1 MRATARKWL
10 QRTEHVL
17 VPVALLIAF
26 LGSFVAGIL
35 LHLPLPPSK
44 RAATRIVMEQVSQ
57 AIRGSIEIERISRL
71 HLGGVEAVGVTIRD
85 PDGETVLFAP
95 RLRARANLLPI
106 ALSFLP
112 WSPRAEVPVT
122 WIRAEHID
130 VVFRQD
136 ADGTVTL
143 GTTFLEPV
151 RPTEPPP
158 TKPAAPARPLVVDLM
173 SIEIGTIAAK
183 GGLGGLSPLDWQAR
197 TVRGAVRIAP
207 EGVRIDTGSFPIAF
221 DNILEKPV
229 HATVDYHF
237 RSPMLMWSGVLANY
251 RDLSLSGRVQ
261 LNGNNLL
268 VDLDLPRT
276 EPQALAPFLP
286 EGVVLADP
294 VEGRIE
300 AHGPLP
306 VLDTHVRLISDRMLL
321 DSTGDLTLSPRVRTD
336 FDVDL
341 RRVDLRKILPEAPQ
355 TEVDADL
362 RVRLFVDGEGQPRAR
377 LTGDISPTVLLGVPV
392 PGMDVDVLVD
402 AKGASGLAH
411 VHEMG
416 MPVRTDFTF
425 TPSEGLRVTAVTN
438 VPSLSSVPRLQR
450 AVSGY
455 AVAKLEGTYH
465 EGEVDAKV
473 TVSAGNLLRDGVR
486 LGSANVEL
494 QLTGPPEQLRMNAIV
509 HGRGAG
515 VGDVRWDGLDAF
527 VQGPI
532 RTPHVRV
539 HLQDK
544 TLPNVTAAASL
555 DTRQRLAARAVD
567 LKLEQGRE
575 VMEAKTDLIEV
586 RNGIVDLGALS
597 IDGLGDPIDAVAAVG
612 PNGFD
617 VRVVSDG
624 IDLDRLTY
632 FLPIP
637 GPRLSGM
644 VGLDV
649 DIRNIGEES
658 HGCVRLDVREGKV
671 HTQLPVSGIDTSIR
685 AQFTGRHVDVHADM
699 AVGALQEL
707 PAPGPDDIG
716 MCLPAQSKPREGVVA
731 ARATASLTL
740 AGPPLEASSW
750 KDATG
755 TGRLVELGLD
765 LDRIQAAY
773 GDLVGMANE
782 VVSVS
787 IPALQGSVSLKGDVV
802 RDHPDRL
809 PAWTLTATTRGVQVE
824 LPDDSAVTKVKAD
837 VYASASID
845 SVGTL
850 LATMCV
856 RNNPASLAGEACNP
870 SDESVL
876 ASMGL
881 LAAIDY
887 RRLVDDPRSWKQVLY
902 KTQLQGSVVV
912 HDRWM
917 DALLLPLTLTTQI
930 PVDVGHASAVVGFR
944 GTVLAPQIDYRVNI
958 ARFGALE
965 PGWRA
970 PVSICAKGQYNGDKA
985 WMHAE
990 LRRTQESQTAD
1001 AVCSLSPDVPVTSLG
1016 SLDAA
1021 VVVAWQDVLAWNSL
1035 PRVPWVASAKAVVH
1049 DFELRDVPALAEHGI
1064 SGRSRLTASIKDLGA
1079 KPEFDVQLGIE
1090 ALRTGATVDY
1100 DQSHIR
1106 VHADASGL
1114 QGSLALIDVD
1124 ENGNATSSMRVSV
1137 DTEQVQWSDGWW
1149 LTRDG
1154 SKPVNIAV
1162 DATRFKLGMLSP
1174 MVQPLFS
1181 YVEGELT
1188 GRAQAVWS
1196 PAEGKSRI
1204 KSMSFYVDNGAFQ
1217 VPVIGQEF
1225 LQVRG
1230 LLQAAD
1236 SERIF
1241 VERFQAQSLTGALE
1255 GRATIDLDDLDI
1267 EHVKASLWTK
1277 QSDKIRLTFG
1287 GMPVGDLYGTI
1298 NVTVDPGDEQHDVTI
1313 EFDRVIV
1320 DLPRTDLRSVQQID
1334 DNADIE
1340 VVPVLDSTVRSD
1352 ATAARVTPWVVSL
1365 QTKTPAVLQRF
1376 DMNFSVVLPKTGR
1389 DRLVLVYPDEKTG
1402 EVSLQGHVVLYDGR
1416 IDVVGNRFDLEENN
1430 AWVIFTGDP
1439 GDPQLNVTA
1448 RWDAP
1453 DGTRVFADVT
1463 GPLREP
1469 RIQFRSEPAMQQA
1482 EIFALVLFG
1491 PSTQGGG
1498 TTTVGTT
1505 EGEGTAGADVSGGVS
1520 GGVASAGINML
1531 LQDLSPVVSTRID
1544 TSRGQTPSPTVVVQV
1559 SRDVTAEATYVA
1571 EEATLDKTDRYLVT
1585 FDWRFLRQW
1594 SLRITRGNVGT
1605 SILDVIWQ
1613 HRY

>member
-1 MRATARKWL
+1 VRAAARKWL
-10 QRTEHVL
+10 QRTEHLL
-17 VPVALLIAF
+17 VPLALLITL

-112 WSPRAEVPVT
+112 WSPRAEVPVS

-143 GTTFLEPV
+143 GTTFLEPI
-151 RPTEPPP
+151 RPAEPPP
-158 TKPAAPARPLVVDLM
+158 KKPPTPARPLVVDLK

-183 GGLGGLSPLDWQAR
+183 GGLGGLSPLDWRAR
-197 TVRGAVRIAP
+197 TVRGSVRIAP
-207 EGVRIDTGSFPIAF
+207 DGVRIDTASFPVAF
-221 DNILEKPV
+221 DKILEKPV

-237 RSPMLMWSGVLANY
+237 RSPQLMWSGVLANY
-251 RDLSLSGRVQ
+251 RDLSVSGRVQ

-286 EGVVLADP
+286 DGVVLADP

-306 VLDTHVRLISDRMLL
+306 VLDTHIRLISDRMLL

-362 RVRLFVDGEGQPRAR
+362 RVRVFVDGEGQPRAR

-392 PGMDVDVLVD
+392 PGMDVDALVD

-473 TVSAGNLLRDGVR
+473 TVSAGNLLRDGVH
-486 LGSANVEL
+486 LGSANMEL

-515 VGDVRWDGLDAF
+515 VGDVRWDGLDLFA
-527 VQGPI
+527 QGPI
-532 RTPHVRV
+532 RTPHVRL

-544 TLPNVTAAASL
+544 TLPHVTASANL
-555 DTRQRLAARAVD
+555 ETQQRLAARSVD

-575 VMEAKTDLIEV
+575 SVEAKTDLIEI
-586 RNGIVDLGALS
+586 RNGIVDLGALA

-612 PNGFD
+612 SKGFD

-637 GPRLSGM
+637 GPRLTGI

-658 HGCVRLDVREGKV
+658 HGCVRLDVRDGKV
-671 HTQLPVSGIDTSIR
+671 HSVPPVSGIDTSIR

-699 AVGALQEL
+699 SVGAKGE
-707 PAPGPDDIG
+707 PPTVGSEDIG
-716 MCLPAQSKPREGVVA
+716 MCLPAQSKPREGMVA

-750 KDATG
+750 RDATG
-755 TGRLVELGLD
+755 TGRLVQLGLD
-765 LDRIQAAY
+765 LDRIQEIY
-773 GDLVGMANE
+773 GDLAGVASE
-782 VVSVS
+782 VASVS
-787 IPALQGSVSLKGDVV
+787 IPSVKGKVEVHGDVV
-802 RDHPDRL
+802 RDHPGKL
-809 PAWTLTATTRGVQVE
+809 PAWTFSATTRGVEVD
-824 LPDDSAVTKVKAD
+824 LPGSAVNKVKAD
-837 VYASASID
+837 VFASAAID
-845 SVGTL
+845 TEGTL
-850 LATMCV
+850 LASMCV
-856 RNNPASLAGEACNP
+856 RNNPASFAGEQCNP
-870 SDESVL
+870 SDDSVL
-876 ASMGL
+876 ASVGL
-881 LAAIDY
+881 LAGVDY
-887 RRLVDDPRSWKQVLY
+887 RRLVADPRSWKQVLY
-902 KTQLQGSVVV
+902 GTQLQGSVVV

-917 DALLLPLTLTTQI
+917 DALLSPLSLTTEI
-930 PVDVGHASAVVGFR
+930 PVDVGHASAVFGFR

-958 ARFGALE
+958 ARVGALE

-970 PVSICAKGQYNGDKA
+970 PVSICAKGQYDGDKA

-1021 VVVAWQDVLAWNSL
+1021 LVVAWKDVLAWNSL
-1035 PRVPWVASAKAVVH
+1035 PRVPWVANVKAVVH
-1049 DFELRDVPALAEHGI
+1049 DFELRDVPALAEQGI

-1124 ENGNATSSMRVSV
+1124 ENGNATSSMKVSV
-1137 DTEQVQWSDGWW
+1137 DTEQLQWSDGWW

-1154 SKPVNIAV
+1154 TKPVNIAV

-1188 GRAQAVWS
+1188 GKAQAVWS

-1236 SERIF
+1236 SERIY

-1267 EHVKASLWTK
+1267 EHVEASLWTK
-1277 QSDKIRLTFG
+1277 PSDKIRLTFG

-1298 NVTVDPGDEQHDVTI
+1298 NVTVDPGDKQHDVTI
-1313 EFDRVIV
+1313 EFDRVTV
-1320 DLPRTDLRSVQQID
+1320 DLPRTDLRSVQQVD
-1334 DNADIE
+1334 ANSDIE
-1340 VVPVLDSTVRSD
+1340 IVPLLDSTVRSD
-1352 ATAARVTPWVVSL
+1352 AAADRVTPWVVTL

-1430 AWVIFTGDP
+1430 ARVIFTGDP

-1448 RWDAP
+1448 RWEAP

-1469 RIQFRSEPAMQQA
+1469 RIQFRSEPAMTQA
-1482 EIFALVLFG
+1482 EILALVLFG

-1498 TTTVGTT
+1498 TTAVGTA

-1544 TSRGQTPSPTVVVQV
+1544 TSRGQTPSPTLVVQV